1 MSESINYLEPSQ
13 DAGRALMMRGIAGP
27 VSMLN
32 LLRFR
37 AVADYA
43 DFPKLTPAGPI
54 SGRAA
59 FQRYV
64 DHTMPFLSASGGSLT
79 FLGSGG
85 PWLIGPETERWD
97 MAMLVRQSSVGA
109 FIAFA
114 SNAAYLEG
122 MGHRTAAVLDSR
134 LLPLEETD
142 RL

>member
-43 DFPKLTPAGPI
+43 GFAKLAPAEPI

-59 FQRYV
+59 FQRYI
-64 DHTMPFLSASGGSLT
+64 DHTMPYLRASGGSLT

-85 PWLIGPETERWD
+85 PWLIGPERERWD
-97 MAMLVRQSSVGA
+97 VAMLVRQSSVDA

-122 MGHRTAAVLDSR
+122 MGHRTAAVQDSR
-134 LLPLEETD
+134 LLPLEEVD